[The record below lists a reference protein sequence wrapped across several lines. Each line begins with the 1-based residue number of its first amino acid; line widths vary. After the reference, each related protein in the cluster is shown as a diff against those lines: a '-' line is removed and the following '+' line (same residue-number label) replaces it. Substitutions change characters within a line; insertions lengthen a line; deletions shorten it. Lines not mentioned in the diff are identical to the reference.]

1 MSMLLLIALVDPW
14 SGGDPALVQIRSLM
28 HIHNIVLLLASHE
41 TPYRVEGSNRLS

>member
-1 MSMLLLIALVDPW
+1 MIALVDLW

-41 TPYRVEGSNRLS
+41 TPFKETP